1 MGIVIVRMVSTRGVI
16 QGTWL
21 VVVPFECPPVIDY
34 SSPMVEGIL
43 DRVRGR
49 SDFNPE
55 SYGKKSM
62 LQVEFLECDADFTE
76 VIA

>member
-34 SSPMVEGIL
+34 GSPMVEGIL
-43 DRVRGR
+43 NRVRGR

-62 LQVEFLECDADFTE
+62 LQVEFLEFDADFTE